1 MKAIRIDEFGGPEV
15 LKMEEIPDPEPG
27 EGQVLVKV
35 QATGVN
41 FIETYQRSGA
51 YQISLPRTLGSEAS
65 GEVLATGDGVTGFA
79 TGDRIAF
86 NGSTGSYAEMTL
98 APADSSVKIADD
110 VSFETGVALYLQGI
124 TAHALCTSVFPIKQG
139 QWCLVHAAAGGVGL
153 LLTQMIKMRGANVI
167 ATCSTEEKAELARG
181 AGADE
186 VVLYTKEDFVGEV
199 LRITEGKK
207 LPVVYDS
214 VGKDTFD
221 GSIDCLAPRGYMVLY
236 GQASGRV
243 APVDPQIL
251 NSKGSLFLTRP
262 TMGDYTETREELEW
276 RTGEIYGWAA
286 EGKLDARIGLSLPL
300 AQAADAHRALEGRKT
315 TGKVVLIP

>member
-1 MKAIRIDEFGGPEV
+1 MKAIRVNEFGGPEV
-15 LKMEEIPDPEPG
+15 LVMEEIPEPEPG
-27 EGQVLVKV
+27 EGQILVKV
-35 QATGVN
+35 RAAGLN

-51 YQISLPRTLGSEAS
+51 YPISLPRTLGSEAS
-65 GEVLATGDGVTGFA
+65 GEVLSLGAGVKGFA
-79 TGDRIAF
+79 LGDRVVF
-86 NGSTGSYAEMTL
+86 NGSTGSYAELTL
-98 APADSSVKIADD
+98 AQASNTVKIENE
-110 VSFETGVALYLQGI
+110 VSFERGVALYLQGI
-124 TAHALCTSVFPIKQG
+124 TAHALCTTIFPIQAG

-153 LLTQMIKMRGANVI
+153 LLTQMIKMRGAHVI
-167 ATCSTEEKAELARG
+167 ATVSTEEKADLARG

-186 VVLYTKEDFVGEV
+186 VILYTNQDFVAEV
-199 LRITEGKK
+199 SRITDGKK

-262 TMGDYTETREELEW
+262 TMGDYTATREELEW
-276 RTGEIYGWAA
+276 RVGEIYGWAA
-286 EGKLDARIGLSLPL
+286 AGNLDARVGLSLPL
-300 AQAADAHRALEGRKT
+300 AKAAEAHQALEGRMT
-315 TGKVVLIP
+315 TGKVLLIP

>member
-1 MKAIRIDEFGGPEV
+1 MKAIRVSEFGGPEV
-15 LKMEEIPDPEPG
+15 LKMEEIPDPEPE
-27 EGQVLVKV
+27 EGQILVKV
-35 QATGVN
+35 GATGLN

-51 YQISLPRTLGSEAS
+51 YQISLPRTLGSEAA
-65 GEVLATGDGVTGFA
+65 GEVLSLGPGVTGFEP
-79 TGDRIAF
+79 GDRVAF
-86 NGSTGSYAEMTL
+86 LGSAGSYAEMTL
-98 APADSSVKIADD
+98 APARNTVKIEAD
-110 VSFETGVALYLQGI
+110 VSFERGVALHLQGI
-124 TAHALCTSVFPIKQG
+124 TAHALCTSVFPIQAG

-153 LLTQMIKMRGANVI
+153 LLTQMIKMRGAHVI
-167 ATCSTEEKAELARG
+167 ATVSTEEKADLARG

-186 VVLYTKEDFVGEV
+186 VILYTKEDFVAEV
-199 LRITEGKK
+199 ARITDGEK

-221 GSIDCLAPRGYMVLY
+221 GSIDCLASRGYMVLF

-251 NSKGSLFLTRP
+251 NAKGSLFLTRP

-300 AQAADAHRALEGRKT
+300 VQAADAHRALEGRKT

>member
-1 MKAIRIDEFGGPEV
+1 MKAIQLSEFGGPEV
-15 LKMEEIPDPEPG
+15 LTMTDVPDPEPG
-27 EGQVLVKV
+27 EGEILVKIH
-35 QATGVN
+35 ATGLN

-51 YQISLPRTLGSEAS
+51 YPISLPQTLGSEGA
-65 GEVLATGDGVTGFA
+65 GEVLALGAGVSGFA
-79 TGDRIAF
+79 PGDRVAF
-86 NGSTGSYAEMTL
+86 TGSSGSYAAMTL
-98 APADSSVKIADD
+98 APAFSTTKITDD
-110 VSFETGVALYLQGI
+110 VSYETGVALYLQGI
-124 TAHALCTSVFPIKQG
+124 TAHYLCTSTFPIQSG

-167 ATCSTEEKAELARG
+167 ATVSTEEKAQLARD

-186 VVLYTKEDFVGEV
+186 VILYTKEDFVAEV
-199 LRITEGKK
+199 ARITDGQK

-243 APVDPQIL
+243 APVDPQVL

-262 TMGDYTETREELEW
+262 TMVHYTLTREELEW

-286 EGKLDARIGLSLPL
+286 EGKLNARIGLTVPL

-315 TGKVVLIP
+315 TGKVLLIP

>member
-1 MKAIRIDEFGGPEV
+1 VKAIQLSEFGGPEV
-15 LKMEEIPDPEPG
+15 LTMTDVPDPEPG
-27 EGQVLVKV
+27 EGELLVKIH
-35 QATGVN
+35 ATGLN

-51 YQISLPRTLGSEAS
+51 YPISLPRTLGSEGA
-65 GEVLATGDGVTGFA
+65 GEVLALGPDVTGFA
-79 TGDRIAF
+79 PGDRVAF
-86 NGSTGSYAEMTL
+86 NGSSGSYAEMTL
-98 APADSSVKIADD
+98 APAFSTVKIADD
-110 VSFETGVALYLQGI
+110 VSYETGVALYLQGI
-124 TAHALCTSVFPIKQG
+124 TAHALCTSIFPIQAG

-153 LLTQMIKMRGANVI
+153 LLTQMIKMRGAKII
-167 ATCSTEEKAELARG
+167 ATVSTEEKADLARG

-186 VVLYTKEDFVGEV
+186 VILYTKEDFVAEV
-199 LRITEGKK
+199 ARITDGKK

-262 TMGDYTETREELEW
+262 TMVHYTLTREELEW

-286 EGKLDARIGLSLPL
+286 GGKLNARIGLTVPL

-315 TGKVVLIP
+315 TGKVLLIP